1 MARYWTLLFASLLVV
16 PLASSCTPTIG
27 REVQKL
33 NADEEE
39 IEYVT
44 SHDLKPHVARAIER
58 GQVVIGMKSR
68 DVRFLR
74 GEPKQIKEES
84 GRTVWVYGTVTRG
97 LRVTFENG
105 TVAEMPK

>member
-1 MARYWTLLFASLLVV
+1 MRHLALLLL
-16 PLASSCTPTIG
+16 PLALTSCVPAIG
-27 REVQKL
+27 SEVQSL
-33 NADEEE
+33 NADAEE

-58 GQVVIGMKSR
+58 GQVIIGMKPR

-74 GEPKQIKEES
+74 GEPKQIKETG
-84 GRTVWVYGTVTRG
+84 GRTVWIYGTVTRG
-97 LRVTFENG
+97 LRVTFEDG